1 MRIGSYRVIY
11 EVHDDVIL
19 IEVVKVGHRQD
30 IYKK

>member
-1 MRIGSYRVIY
+1 MGSYRVIY